1 MIDMRQRKLTFA
13 LLALLLIL
21 TGCKSESP
29 TAPPPIGPGGTP
41 GGGVTPP
48 TNPTIT
54 LTASNTSPLVNSNV
68 TITAR
73 VTENNQNVPNGTAV
87 QFTTNFG
94 TFADSGTNNT
104 IKITSGGAA
113 TATLTAPAPGTAT
126 VIAAVGSATKSI
138 DITFS
143 IQPTT
148 PPPSGTIPTIT
159 AVAPATGP
167 PAGGT
172 QVTITGTNFRTPVRV
187 LFDIGDGNPKE
198 AFVASSTTTQIV
210 VITPPINL
218 ATTQT
223 KATDIIV
230 ITQAGT
236 AGEQRVVKTGGFTYQ
251 LAVLTPVIRSLQPTS
266 GPIGGGTRVTIF
278 GDAFQTPVQV
288 FFGSAEA
295 QVISINFDNIIVMS
309 PRASD
314 TAPGGSGV
322 VTGPVSVTVR
332 NVGSG
337 TTASSPIQFR
347 YTPKM
352 VITTAGPTEGPFTG
366 GTRIKI
372 DGVGFDD
379 PLAVSVAGV
388 AAQVISVAGSE
399 VIVQTIGVNLT
410 SCSDVFVFIVVATT
424 ENGDSATG
432 PAFIFRTPKPLII
445 NISNPNTLGGTALI
459 TVLNALGFPRI
470 TIGGVTANVTATV
483 VNPNGTTTFT
493 VQIPPTIQLSTV
505 SCPAGG
511 NALAPTAFTV
521 VYTSATTG
529 CTDTA
534 NNALIVNPNNVP
546 LIFANPATFQP
557 FQATITPNVAPAP
570 PFPGTAVTPSA
581 TQTVAIVNVGTAP
594 MDITGTALTG
604 AGCPDFTVGPTVPPI
619 ITLNQCESL
628 PIGVTFKGQLSPNTE
643 TCTLT
648 VSSTGGNRTFLLVG
662 TSK

>member
-230 ITQAGT
+230 
-236 AGEQRVVKTGGFTYQ
+236 
-251 LAVLTPVIRSLQPTS
+251 QPTS

-410 SCSDVFVFIVVATT
+410 SCSDVTGPIIVTNT